1 MRFFAAFFLIT
12 LFVAQPGPLAK
23 TQKDRK
29 PASFQYTLTNSEW
42 IKQMSA
48 ELPLAFCDNRE
59 YFGQCFEVEQKSC
72 QKTVSQLTKTCLKD
86 LEVPKSVRLA
96 TAGLKLG
103 HRLGRCIG
111 ARYEKNMLP
120 KKKKDPICTE
130 LKQWL

>member
-1 MRFFAAFFLIT
+1 MVLPS
-12 LFVAQPGPLAK
+12 LLAK
-23 TQKDRK
+23 SNAKESTDRK

-42 IKQMSA
+42 IKQMSS

-59 YFGQCFEVEQKSC
+59 YFGQCFEVEQKNC
-72 QKTVSQLTKTCLKD
+72 QKAVSQLTKNCLKD

-103 HRLGRCIG
+103 HKLGRCIG
-111 ARYEKNMLP
+111 ARYEKNMIQ
-120 KKKKDPICTE
+120 KKKKDSICVE